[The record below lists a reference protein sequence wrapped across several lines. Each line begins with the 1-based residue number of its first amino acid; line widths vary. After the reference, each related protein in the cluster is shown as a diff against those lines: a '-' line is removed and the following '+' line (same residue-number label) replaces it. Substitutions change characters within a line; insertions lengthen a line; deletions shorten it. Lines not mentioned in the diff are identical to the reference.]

1 MDDNTDISLEQSN
14 TTEEKDFP
22 ASPKEADVKIDDTYT
37 PESTDQL
44 GNVIGQTYTP
54 EKIEIPQIKEPEQ
67 PIEEKTKV
75 EKISETKMPELVD
88 EMGNVISG
96 EFNAEKAAK
105 DALASDDE
113 LAAKKERLEKAQKEI
128 YIMGKG
134 GQQMSLYDFLN
145 KKVEDINLLQSMVG
159 GVISGTIKIPYAFP
173 EFVAR
178 AIDYFGPPTTK
189 TGEGKMAELDKW
201 FKNTWLGIVQNKS
214 EEAAK
219 ATAIGQLTEAFTEIF
234 GAARLGTR
242 AVSGATKIA
251 SLVEEM
257 YSAAKT
263 GRLIDTSVI
272 MAKAGEK
279 ANILNNLTGWKKW
292 TAIGIGGGGGIGF
305 LVPSED
311 IGTLGEIF
319 GGPTKLDRVTK
330 PLASEDA
337 ARFFNNQLKFG
348 AENSIFTIGVT
359 GAVSTAKLLA
369 TQGKELAY
377 SNNLVERFVDKF
389 ASYFRPRR
397 GLSPE
402 LLQQVEVAEGKEA
415 VAQLTAKDLI
425 DDIDRS
431 IINIRAGT
439 EQLAQSTKLEEFL
452 FKTNEILHSEGNV
465 VQGNKIVFKGF
476 NNKQMKEYENYLKDI
491 GVNSEQISD
500 LKTKFFK
507 VRDSYN
513 QFLNEILQGKNL
525 NVGAKEFN
533 QIMSER
539 FKNILTPEY
548 RIFTEKSIIPYYNYK
563 PSLDSVNEI
572 KNILTKN
579 ILSFG
584 GKILPGDIDIL
595 VNNIVK
601 DAELSS
607 KTKAPEFK
615 VSQFDFFSD
624 KPVQI
629 VNMADNFVGGKFV
642 PTPLIKTQKQYE
654 AFQKFFGIKQDPRFS
669 IVNVMEDLSEFARKD
684 AFANNVKDIT
694 ENLTKNKQ
702 RAIAYKTEIEAQRN
716 FNPAGTP
723 KLFIRDIVPLNS
735 ESKLGKLYTNPL
747 NGLYTSKEFSDALN
761 FVEKLPFESLNQNPL
776 WRYSTTIPKALVSS
790 AKTVLSLF
798 AHIRNPLQNIA
809 LTVGTGNA
817 FKNPKFMYESAI
829 RAFNSVQPQL
839 LYKNLPK
846 DQAFYKFLLE
856 NKVVGSSTTFN
867 DAKLLFKD
875 ASLGGELILQNIFG
889 KFGTKL
895 KNFYRN
901 AQNAY
906 LAEDDWFKVFNFLA
920 EHDNLRIDYSK
931 AVEKGLIKTM
941 PSDLDILTE
950 AAGKIRDMFPNY
962 DKVGTAVKALRY
974 SPIGNFPSWTSEMF
988 RNSVAILE
996 NSINEIKDPVK
1007 SFTGWKRLV
1016 GFTVAAG
1023 GIVPAYIEG
1032 ARGLYGITR
1041 GKLSSMRKFLY
1052 DYEKDSTIVPSIN
1065 EDGKYMYQNL
1075 NSYPYTSITDIF
1087 QPVIAGMEN
1096 VKSSNLDDPL
1106 IQTTMIGLGNGFV
1119 KATQPFLNES
1129 IWNSYFDAIF
1139 KKDGMT
1145 QTGYRIWNQRAPLSE
1160 KWEKAVE
1167 YGFKTLGFGST
1178 SQINRIY
1185 LAATGKPGEHG
1196 EKYQLSDELL
1206 GVVGFRR
1213 QELDPIK
1220 RLGPIVGKFTE
1231 DLNNDSKLFT
1241 SSEIL
1246 KGGMTDP
1253 NAIIQRY
1260 ILANKQRYE
1269 TMSKMQQVVNAGIG
1283 PDKDISLNVDEKLF
1297 RKKFED
1303 AQQGDNFRYL
1313 KNNQF
1318 NPFTLSQKTKGR
1330 FGEQF
1335 QEITNKFDDLE
1346 YTNPLDDMTKE
1357 SIKSIRNILKGIPL
1371 NQNFDDF
1378 INIKDWLI
1386 DTRSEGPG
1394 TENKVATAPLPPQ
1407 PSPNVQVVQPI
1418 QQVNQGAVLPNGLT
1432 RSETAL
1438 LRPEEQLIKLNQRQT
1453 GLPTGQV

>member
-54 EKIEIPQIKEPEQ
+54 EKIEIPQIKKPEQ
-67 PIEEKTKV
+67 PIEKKTKV
-75 EKISETKMPELVD
+75 QGIKEEEPSQEVD
-88 EMGNVISG
+88 ELGNPIKTITGVNIG
-96 EFNAEKAAK
+96 EPG
-105 DALASDDE
+105 DE
-113 LAAKKERLEKAQKEI
+113 QKIPKNLLDSEEEERR
-128 YIMGKG
+128 
-134 GQQMSLYDFLN
+134 
-145 KKVEDINLLQSMVG
+145 KKVERQYAKLGVGFSALFELASGREQEHEYNLAASQAG
-159 GVISGTIKIPYAFP
+159 GIISGAIENLEAFP
-173 EFVAR
+173 NIVASV
-178 AIDYFGPPTTK
+178 IDYFGPPLPVNQ
-189 TGEGKMAELDKW
+189 GKLAQLDEW
-201 FKNTWLGIVQNKS
+201 FRKTWLGKIQTETEK
-214 EEAAK
+214 AAK
-219 ATAIGQLTEAFTEIF
+219 DSAIGELTKVVTEIY
-234 GAARLGTR
+234 
-242 AVSGATKIA
+242 GATTVSQKGVNALLGITN
-251 SLVEEM
+251 EM
-257 YSAAKT
+257 YAAGKA
-263 GRLIDTSVI
+263 GRVASGVINSV
-272 MAKAGEK
+272 KGGEK
-279 ANILNNLTGWKKW
+279 AAVLNSLTGWKKF
-292 TAIGIGGGGGIGF
+292 TSISVGGGLGMAF
-305 LVPSED
+305 FVNSED
-311 IGTLGEIF
+311 VGTLGEIF
-319 GGPTKLDRVTK
+319 GGPTKLDRVK
-330 PLASEDA
+330 KNLSNEEA
-337 ARFFNNQLKFG
+337 ARFLSNQFKFG
-348 AENSIFTIGVT
+348 AENTIIFTPIVY
-359 GAVSTAKLLA
+359 GAGYVGNLLA

-377 SNNLVERFVDKF
+377 SDNVIERFIDKF
-389 ASYFRPRR
+389 ASYLRPSRN
-397 GLSPE
+397 LSSE
-402 LLQQVEVAEGKEA
+402 LLKQVETVEGKQAVAE
-415 VAQLTAKDLI
+415 LTAKDLI
-425 DDIDRS
+425 YDINKS
-431 IINIRAGT
+431 IVDIKAGT
-439 EQLAQSTKLEEFL
+439 EQLSQSTKLDEFL
-452 FKTNEILHSEGNV
+452 IKTNKILHSEGNI

-776 WRYSTTIPKALVSS
+776 WRYSTTIPKALISS

-1075 NSYPYTSITDIF
+1075 SSYPYTSITDIF

-1303 AQQGDNFRYL
+1303 VQQGDNFRYL

-1407 PSPNVQVVQPI
+1407 PSPNIQVVQPI